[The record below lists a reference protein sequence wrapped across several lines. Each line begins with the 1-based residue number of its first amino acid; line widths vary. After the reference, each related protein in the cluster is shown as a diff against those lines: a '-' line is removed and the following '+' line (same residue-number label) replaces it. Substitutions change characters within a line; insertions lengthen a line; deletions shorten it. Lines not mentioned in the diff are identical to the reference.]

1 VITVT
6 TRAELRREIDL
17 ARREGLRI
25 GFVPTLGYLH
35 EGHLSLVD
43 RALAAADRV
52 IVSVFVNPLQFGPG
66 EDLAQYPRDIARDT
80 RLADARGTDLLFAP
94 ETAEMFPTEPAIFV
108 DSPVLGSRLCGAF
121 RPGHFRGVLT
131 IVARLFHLV
140 RPDVAVF
147 GQKDYQ
153 QLTLIRRMVRDLDM
167 PVEIVAGPI
176 VREPDGLALS
186 SRNVHLDTAERRDA
200 ALLHAALMTA
210 QHAFIE
216 GTRDAAALVE
226 RALAVLRRGA
236 TVRPQYVELVAP
248 DALDPVTRASGGD
261 VIAIAAHV
269 GRTRLIDNHVLT
281 ESTV

>member
-1 VITVT
+1 MITVE

-17 ARREGLRI
+17 ARAEGLRI

-43 RALAAADRV
+43 RAVAAADRV
-52 IVSVFVNPLQFGPG
+52 ILSAFVNPLQFGPG
-66 EDLAQYPRDIARDT
+66 EDLAQYPRDIECDT
-80 RLADARGTDLLFAP
+80 RLAQARGVDLLFVPA
-94 ETAEMFPTEPAIFV
+94 TAEMFPIEPAIFV
-108 DSPVLGSRLCGAF
+108 DAPVLAGRLCGAF

-167 PVEIVAGPI
+167 PIEIVAGPI
-176 VREPDGLALS
+176 VREADGLALS
-186 SRNVHLDTAERRDA
+186 SRNVYLDSAERDDA
-200 ALLHAALMTA
+200 ALLHAALTTA
-210 QHAFIE
+210 QRAFAA
-216 GTRDAAALVE
+216 GMRDAAALIG
-226 RALAVLRRGA
+226 LARETIARGS
-236 TVRPQYVELVAP
+236 TIRPQYIELVAP
-248 DALDPVTRASGGD
+248 DTLDPVTQARGGD
-261 VIAIAAHV
+261 VIALAAHV

-281 ESTV
+281 ETTI

>member
-17 ARREGLRI
+17 TRNEDLRI

-43 RALAAADRV
+43 RALAVADRV
-52 IVSVFVNPLQFGPG
+52 VVSVFVNPLQFGPG
-66 EDLAQYPRDIARDT
+66 EDLANYPRDLERDVQ
-80 RLADARGTDLLFAP
+80 LAGGRGVDLLFAP
-94 ETAEMFPTEPAIFV
+94 DTVEMFPSDPAVFV
-108 DSPVLGSRLCGAF
+108 DAPGLSDRMCGEF

-153 QLTLIRRMVRDLDM
+153 QLTLIRRMVRDLDI

-176 VREPDGLALS
+176 VREADGLALS
-186 SRNVHLDTAERRDA
+186 SRNVLLDAAERSQA
-200 ALLHAALMTA
+200 VLLHAALMAA
-210 QHAFIE
+210 QAAFAT
-216 GTRDAAALVE
+216 GTRTAGDLIGVA
-226 RALAVLRRGA
+226 RATIARGS
-236 TVRPQYVELVAP
+236 RIREQYVELVAP
-248 DALDPVTRASGGD
+248 ETLDPVTRARGGD
-261 VIAIAAHV
+261 VLAIAAHV

-281 ESTV
+281 ETTI